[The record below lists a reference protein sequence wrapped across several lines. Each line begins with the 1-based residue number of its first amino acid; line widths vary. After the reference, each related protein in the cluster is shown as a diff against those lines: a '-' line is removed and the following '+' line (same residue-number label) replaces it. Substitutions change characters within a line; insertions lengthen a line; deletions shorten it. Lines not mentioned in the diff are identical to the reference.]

1 MLGVP
6 VFIFQISLRKKYVRR
21 TLNRVASD
29 LVSVL
34 FLALKWSQRKVHA
47 PEFMQFKGPVLKFGL
62 SIILREYMTGGFV
75 LLQSE
80 EKPGTCARSG

>member
-1 MLGVP
+1 MLEVP
-6 VFIFQISLRKKYVRR
+6 VFIFQICLRKKYVRR
-21 TLNRVASD
+21 TINRVASD

-47 PEFMQFKGPVLKFGL
+47 PVFMQFKGPVLKFGL
-62 SIILREYMTGGFV
+62 SIILREYMTGGFEP
-75 LLQSE
+75 LQSE